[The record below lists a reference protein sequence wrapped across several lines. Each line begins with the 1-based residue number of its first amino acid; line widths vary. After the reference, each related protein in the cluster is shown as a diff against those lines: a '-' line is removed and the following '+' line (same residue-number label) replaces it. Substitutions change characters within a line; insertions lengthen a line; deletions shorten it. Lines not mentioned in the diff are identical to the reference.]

1 MQKVKNLFFIFISVF
16 AFVSCKSKMKV
27 EKRPNV
33 LIILTDDQEINEI
46 AKFGAPALTPNMDMI
61 ANEGIVLDRFYVN
74 SPVCSPSRYSLLT
87 GRYSSRNKNIESL
100 YPKTDPAF
108 IRWNTDILPGKEET
122 IASILKANGYST
134 GMVGKWHL
142 GQPLPESTY
151 FETNQLDPKNPE
163 VAKRIKSFYEG
174 MRQYVKEATG
184 FEYVESLYGNNL
196 HAIGLP
202 ASIQQHNMDWVTKG
216 ALDFFQQY
224 NPEKTGK
231 PFFLYYAPTA
241 PHIPDQ
247 VISMRSDPRITAEG
261 LLDKSIDSVQPS
273 RENVFKRVKGAGFEE
288 STAPLTWLDD
298 GIGSLLSKL
307 KEMGSL
313 ENTLII
319 FMSDNG
325 SHHGKMTCYD
335 IAAHMPAMIMWKGKI
350 APGSHLTELTANTDI
365 LPTILDA
372 CQIKKPGK
380 YKTDG
385 ISLLPAILKKQPLKR
400 DFLYLEVVYQRSIIT
415 EKWQYIATRFPPA
428 TTKKINSQNRNQ
440 YSIEGEKQPDRYE
453 AEKYFPGYFDDD
465 QLYYLPDDPGEQ
477 NNLAT
482 NPANNETLKNMK
494 DKLSTVVGGLYNS
507 FGEFGK

>member
-1 MQKVKNLFFIFISVF
+1 MKKILNIFFTFLCVSAFIS
-16 AFVSCKSKMKV
+16 CYDKKKV

-46 AKFGAPALTPNMDMI
+46 AKFGANALTPNMDMI
-61 ANEGIVLDRFYVN
+61 ATEGVTLDKFYVN

-87 GRYSSRNKNIESL
+87 GRYASRNKNIEAL

-122 IASILKANGYST
+122 IANIMNANGYST

-142 GQPLPESTY
+142 GQPLPEPTY
-151 FETNQLDPKNPE
+151 FETNQLDPTKPE
-163 VAKRIKSFYEG
+163 VAKRIKSFYDG
-174 MRQYVKEATG
+174 MRQYVKDASG

-202 ASIQQHNMDWVTKG
+202 ASIQQHNMEWVTKG
-216 ALDFFQQY
+216 ALDFFDQY
-224 NPEKTGK
+224 NPAKTGK
-231 PFFLYYAPTA
+231 PFLLYYAPTA

-247 VISMRSDPRITAEG
+247 VVSMRSDPRITAQG
-261 LLDKSIDSVQPS
+261 LLDKPIDSVQPS
-273 RENVFKRVKGAGFEE
+273 REDVFKRVKEEGYDE

-298 GIGSLLSKL
+298 GIGSLLNKL
-307 KEMGSL
+307 KAMGVFD
-313 ENTLII
+313 NTLII

-350 APGSHLTELTANTDI
+350 APGSHINQLTANTDI

-372 CQIKKPGK
+372 CNIKRPGG

-385 ISLLPAILKKQPLKR
+385 ISLLPAMLEKQPLKR

-415 EKWQYIATRFPPA
+415 DKWQYIATRFPPA
-428 TTKKINSQNRNQ
+428 TAENVNPQNRKE
-440 YSIEGEKQPDRYE
+440 YSIEGEKQPDRYA

-465 QLYYLPDDPGEQ
+465 QLYYLPADPAEQ
-477 NNLAT
+477 KNLAG
-482 NPANNETLKNMK
+482 NPANKETLNEMKNE
-494 DKLSTVVGGLYNS
+494 LSKVVNGLYNS